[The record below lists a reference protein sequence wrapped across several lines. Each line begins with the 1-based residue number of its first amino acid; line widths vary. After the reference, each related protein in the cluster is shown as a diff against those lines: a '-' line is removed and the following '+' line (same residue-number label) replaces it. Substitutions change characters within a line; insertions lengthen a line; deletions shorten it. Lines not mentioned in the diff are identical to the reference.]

1 MNSLD
6 YEEGVKH
13 LLKVEPAF
21 KSIIPKTE
29 ISFSATRGFEGMASD
44 Y

>member
-21 KSIIPKTE
+21 KSIIPKTK
-29 ISFSATRGFEGMASD
+29 ISFFGDQRVLREWLR
-44 Y
+44 